1 MSDLGQSVTEGFVVR
16 ALVLAWAAITN
27 TTGWAASTTEF
38 ISHGSKG
45 RKIQDQD
52 PAQSGS
58 GEGSLPSLQMAAFL
72 KCAHAFPW
80 FMHVERERERD
91 ISLVSLLIRSLIQ

>member
-1 MSDLGQSVTEGFVVR
+1 MSDLGQSVTEVFVVR

-38 ISHGSKG
+38 ISHGFKG

-72 KCAHAFPW
+72 LCPHMVVGGWAW
-80 FMHVERERERD
+80 GNMQV
-91 ISLVSLLIRSLIQ
+91 STSSLLSLL

>member
-58 GEGSLPSLQMAAFL
+58 GEGSLPSLQMAAF
-72 KCAHAFPW
+72 
-80 FMHVERERERD
+80 
-91 ISLVSLLIRSLIQ
+91 SLCPRMAVCGWGWGSMQVSTSSLLSLL